1 MKSKNKVD
9 EFNYLKNKPK
19 IDWSDPQLK
28 IWNWGDCLSTANIEY
43 KGYNHNLHL
52 QIKQTKKS

>member
-9 EFNYLKNKPK
+9 EFNYVKNKPK

-28 IWNWGDCLSTANIEY
+28 NMEFWGLSYNSEY
-43 KGYNHNLHL
+43 RI
-52 QIKQTKKS
+52 QRV